1 MVRGKVSLRKL
12 ISEIG
17 LLLIIGFFAYTLS
30 NKLLQFD
37 AFKLN
42 VARTGLF
49 EGQMVDAV
57 SYLAVSMEACS
68 ILLLVFSRKW
78 GLRFALLMMLVF
90 TVYILYLASTGH
102 YEVCGCGGVLNGLKF
117 QWHLLINL
125 VLIFILLLYVIYH
138 RSHRPSTKAQ

>member
-49 EGQMVDAV
+49 EGMMVDAV
-57 SYLAVSMEACS
+57 AYLAVTLEAAS

-78 GLRFALLMMLVF
+78 GLRFALLMMLAF
-90 TVYILYLASTGH
+90 TAYILYLASTGH

>member
-49 EGQMVDAV
+49 EGMMVDAV
-57 SYLAVSMEACS
+57 SYLAVSMEAGS